1 MEITP
6 NDITPEDITPP
17 SVEATAV
24 TIPREVADA
33 PVRARHDIVGWGAD
47 ADFADRPGY
56 PQHVSPPRPV
66 GYGTPGKPVQQTSG
80 RPSVPS
86 RYRRTTE
93 VYGTAIPARGL
104 SGLIRRFAYT
114 IPDYK
119 ASRWATLLFADRID
133 VLEHSPVKLLVIGGL
148 VVAGVAAAVRP
159 RRSLLERLLG

>member
-17 SVEATAV
+17 SVNGTAV
-24 TIPREVADA
+24 FARHVSDA

-56 PQHVSPPRPV
+56 PQHVSPPRPM
-66 GYGTPGKPVQQTSG
+66 GHGTPGTPAQQTLG
-80 RPSVPS
+80 TPSVPS
-86 RYRRTTE
+86 RFRRTTE

-119 ASRWATLLFADRID
+119 ASRWAMLLFADRVD
-133 VLEHSPVKLLVIGGL
+133 VLEHSPGKLLVVGGL
-148 VVAGVAAAVRP
+148 VIAGVAAAVRP
-159 RRSLLERLLG
+159 RRRTLQERLFG